1 MTLTKADL
9 AKKVADDCGFM
20 KGEAQE
26 IVDKLLDV
34 IKSSLISGEDVMI
47 SGLVKWSVKEKRARR
62 GRNPQTGKSLVL
74 DERRVVT
81 WKYSPV
87 LKKARWSTGVLHVPY
102 YKNGLDVGHYNW
114 KILISLE
121 IVTLALALPGWSTPV
136 DGTRLLPGDR
146 QIKRWGSSVLRF
158 ARESPET
165 RSEQR

>member
-9 AKKVADDCGFM
+9 AKKVADDCGFL

-47 SGLVKWSVKEKRARR
+47 SGFGKWSVKEKRARR
-62 GRNPQTGKSLVL
+62 GRNPQTGKPLVL

-87 LKKARWSTGVLHVPY
+87 LKKAVNP
-102 YKNGLDVGHYNW
+102 
-114 KILISLE
+114 
-121 IVTLALALPGWSTPV
+121 
-136 DGTRLLPGDR
+136 
-146 QIKRWGSSVLRF
+146 
-158 ARESPET
+158 
-165 RSEQR
+165 